1 MAESVSAAEE
11 IVANRAFFFIDDC
24 ANFAEATL
32 IFYEYCITVDSEI
45 RLIWQ
50 RKFSGA
56 SVLVFLN
63 RYIMIFDNAITVG
76 SYWPISNL
84 IRRFYST
91 SYIYPTQSCDPTL
104 VHSSPFSTLR
114 VYALCGR
121 DWRIAALVCLLM
133 TGPIIANAYNIP
145 TQTPV
150 NLPQPYNCEVDN
162 AVTIALH
169 TKYVP
174 RLPLLS
180 SSRFTFSPRAHWQ
193 TYVSQFAQRARTA
206 TTLNYNW
213 GAVVLG
219 SRISLIVGDA
229 LVLAVTWWKTYRLK
243 RAADAA
249 RVKTFIVELLLRDGT
264 IYFGTMLVLNVLH
277 IIINFVEQVSFMGD
291 IADVLTSIL
300 VSRFLMN
307 LRALDAQE
315 TGQASA
321 SGAPGTWHA
330 VPGADSAGGGGS
342 LVFEPLRGVDG
353 WAAQAFDAHAVR
365 AGDLVRARGPG
376 GRVRVRGK
384 GGGVSDGSRLK
395 KGLLV
400 GGPGWWISVLTHKS
414 QERPLD

>member
-32 IFYEYCITVDSEI
+32 IFYEYCITVNSEI

-50 RKFSGA
+50 HKISGA
-56 SVLVFLN
+56 SVLFFLN

-84 IRRFYST
+84 VRRFYST
-91 SYIYPTQSCDPTL
+91 SHIHPTQSYSDPMLTIRCVVL
-104 VHSSPFSTLR
+104 GWFAIVFNLLPYFIWNAFSTLR
-114 VYALCGR
+114 VYALCGH
-121 DWRIAALVCLLM
+121 DWCIATLVCLLM
-133 TGPIIANAYNIP
+133 TGPIIVNAYNIP
-145 TQTPV
+145 TQTRV

-162 AVTIALH
+162 AVT
-169 TKYVP
+169 TG
-174 RLPLLS
+174 
-180 SSRFTFSPRAHWQ
+180 RATHQ
-193 TYVSQFAQRARTA
+193 TYVAQFPQRACTA
-206 TTLNYNW
+206 TPLNLNW

-249 RVKTFIVELLLRDGT
+249 RVKTSIIELLLHDGT

-300 VSRFLMN
+300 VSRLLMN
-307 LRALDAQE
+307 LRALDTQE

-321 SGAPGTWHA
+321 SNAPGTWLA
-330 VPGADSAGGGGS
+330 VLGVDSAGGGS
-342 LVFEPLRGVDG
+342 LVF
-353 WAAQAFDAHAVR
+353 
-365 AGDLVRARGPG
+365 AGTASHFVE
-376 GRVRVRGK
+376 
-384 GGGVSDGSRLK
+384 SM
-395 KGLLV
+395 
-400 GGPGWWISVLTHKS
+400 GGPLEHSMRAPSKREMSYEPEDREGWFACEEKEEACRTEVG
-414 QERPLD
+414 